1 MICPIPRIFPFA
13 SFPFFL
19 RPWIG
24 QLKILTLCALGPMS
38 WWVGED
44 GYSTELLGD
53 TLTGGD
59 SADIHF
65 DQGFIN
71 LLILP
76 IIRSPLYGLRSY
88 RFGIGRGINV
98 LHVLF
103 LDRIWTDVLEL
114 LSIINLYPL
123 FSVLYFTVDVRVCH
137 LI

>member
-1 MICPIPRIFPFA
+1 M
-13 SFPFFL
+13 
-19 RPWIG
+19 
-24 QLKILTLCALGPMS
+24 
-38 WWVGED
+38 VGRRD
-44 GYSTELLGD
+44 RYSTEILD

-76 IIRSPLYGLRSY
+76 IIRSPLYELGSY
-88 RFGIGRGINV
+88 RFGISRGINV

-103 LDRIWTDVLEL
+103 LDHIWTDVLEL

-123 FSVLYFTVDVRVCH
+123 VSIL
-137 LI
+137 